1 MFSQD
6 INNSFREKLL
16 VLYLLKEAHLPLS
29 MGEIEELLLP
39 EEIMELLS
47 ISKNLSE
54 LVETNLVNEIT
65 DGSQNLYE
73 LNPMGSES
81 LSVFKEK
88 INDYHKAKLDM
99 AINVFKRKKSREKFI
114 KAEYKKV
121 GKDETIVECHI
132 NEMGKTL
139 MKLELRVPTNDEAE
153 RICEAWNKRGVNIF
167 QEILKA
173 FS

>member
-16 VLYLLKEAHLPLS
+16 ILYLLNEAHLPLS
-29 MGEIEELLLP
+29 MGEIEEILLP
-39 EEIMELLS
+39 EEIMELLT

-65 DGSQNLYE
+65 DGNQHLYE
-73 LNPMGSES
+73 LKEMGLES
-81 LSVFKEK
+81 LTVFKEK

-99 AINVFKRKKSREKFI
+99 AINVFKRKKSKERFI

-132 NEMGKTL
+132 NEMDKPL
-139 MKLELRVPTNDEAE
+139 IKLELRVPTNEEAE
-153 RICEAWNKRGVNIF
+153 RICDAWNKRGVEIF
-167 QEILKA
+167 QEILKVL
-173 FS
+173 S